1 MPDARTIAA
10 IATPQAAGGIGI
22 VRISGLNALTVADCV
37 FKASKG
43 LLLSRSKGYRAY
55 HGLVWD
61 GELAVDEAVCL
72 VFRSPHSYTGEDT
85 AEICCHGGLYVT
97 QRVLRAVLCAGA
109 EPAGPGE
116 FTKRAYLNGKIGLAQ
131 AEAVLSMVA
140 AQGEQI
146 ERLRGSRNAII
157 QREII
162 HDPLQAA
169 PDLGISQ
176 RMFDA
181 INATRTG
188 GSCAPT
194 TGGGIVCT
202 VRRPAPTGEPIEGG
216 DSDEGQ

>member
-1 MPDARTIAA
+1 MPALLLRFLPHIGIILAILVGVWWIYDSGRDAERTEADARNATLRADMQADARASEQRLSAQLSA
-10 IATPQAAGGIGI
+10 IAGT
-22 VRISGLNALTVADCV
+22 
-37 FKASKG
+37 
-43 LLLSRSKGYRAY
+43 
-55 HGLVWD
+55 
-61 GELAVDEAVCL
+61 
-72 VFRSPHSYTGEDT
+72 
-85 AEICCHGGLYVT
+85 
-97 QRVLRAVLCAGA
+97 
-109 EPAGPGE
+109 
-116 FTKRAYLNGKIGLAQ
+116 
-131 AEAVLSMVA
+131 VA

-146 ERLRGSRNAII
+146 ERLRGSSNAII

-162 HDPLQAA
+162 NDPLQAA